1 MSNESVDV
9 KIARLEVTMSQM
21 MKELE
26 SSERSRKA
34 QYDTITQL
42 NHLMVK
48 MGGQLENLEKQV
60 ATAQPTIEEFITIKH
75 KVVGAG
81 WLGRWLW
88 VAGGVLLGFV
98 AANRKL
104 IGQWF
109 QGG

>member
-42 NHLMVK
+42 NHLMMK

-81 WLGRWLW
+81 WLGHWLW

-98 AANRKL
+98 AANRRL
-104 IGQWF
+104 ISQWF